1 MQFGSTPGKR
11 DGLYWPTR
19 PGEPPSPLGDLVV
32 RARAEG
38 TGVTSRAGQCRS
50 TAASQGPAA
59 GDGEYDYV
67 MRGHMI
73 AGFALVAFPAQYG
86 VSGVMTFIV
95 NPEVPEIAGA
105 SD

>member
-1 MQFGSTPGKR
+1 
-11 DGLYWPTR
+11 
-19 PGEPPSPLGDLVV
+19 
-32 RARAEG
+32 
-38 TGVTSRAGQCRS
+38 
-50 TAASQGPAA
+50 
-59 GDGEYDYV
+59 

-105 SD
+105 GH